1 VSRRFGWSTA
11 ASLALA
17 AALIACERPVPRAEL
32 AGRLAALER
41 PNLVLIVVD
50 TLRADWTTPYGDPRG
65 TAPELARWAQRGAV
79 FEEVRSQ
86 SSWTKISM
94 ASLLTSLWPR
104 SHGLVEARDALGDG
118 SVTLAEQLRAAG
130 YRCYAVQS
138 NGWLDQSFGFQ
149 QGFDRYVFP
158 RGAGAAG
165 FATSQIWPHADRVYQ
180 EAARLIEEH
189 DRSRPMF
196 LYLHFMDVHEYA
208 APPEFRTFGQDTPG
222 AYLAAIRWDDDALA
236 RIREKLDDAG
246 LLDRTVIVFAADH
259 GEAFGEHGKHGHA
272 RNALTATLR
281 TPLVI
286 RFPFPVEPI
295 RIATQV
301 RNVDIAPTLLELA
314 GAAVPEVFQGRSL
327 LPLLTSTDGAGE
339 NRVAYAALG
348 TPLYPDSSI
357 QASVSDGRWTYARNL
372 PNDRHP
378 GEFLFDRS
386 VDPGENVNLIERE
399 PEQAKRMRQL
409 LDEQLQSG
417 PRPGTVQH
425 DVHIDPQIADRLRA
439 MGYLR

>member
-1 VSRRFGWSTA
+1 MTRAGWWRSA
-11 ASLALA
+11 APLVVAVVLV
-17 AALIACERPVPRAEL
+17 ACERAVPRAEL
-32 AGRLAALER
+32 AQRLTALGR

-65 TAPELARWAQRGAV
+65 TAPELAQWAERGAV
-79 FEEVRSQ
+79 FEQVRSQ

-94 ASLLTSLWPR
+94 ASLMTSLWPR
-104 SHGLVEARDALGDG
+104 SHGLAEARDALGDG
-118 SVTLAEQLRAAG
+118 AVTLAEQLRDAG

-149 QGFDRYVFP
+149 QGFDSYVFP
-158 RGAGAAG
+158 RGAGAPG
-165 FATSQIWPHADRVYQ
+165 ISPSQVWPHADRVYE
-180 EAARLIEEH
+180 EAARLIDEH

-222 AYLAAIRWDDDALA
+222 TYLAAIRWDDDALA
-236 RIREKLDDAG
+236 RVRQKLDDAG
-246 LLDRTVIVFAADH
+246 LLDRTIIVFASDH

-286 RFPFPVEPI
+286 RFPFRIEPL
-295 RIATQV
+295 RVAAQV
-301 RNVDIAPTLLELA
+301 RNVDIAPTLLEMA
-314 GAAVPEVFQGRSL
+314 GVAVPAVFQGRSL
-327 LPLLTSTDGAGE
+327 LPLLTAADGDGE
-339 NRVAYAALG
+339 DRITYAALG
-348 TPLYPDSSI
+348 TPLYQDSSI
-357 QASVSDGRWTYARNL
+357 QASVSDGHWTYARNL

-386 VDPGENVNLIERE
+386 VDPGENVNLIDRE
-399 PEQAKRMRQL
+399 PEQARKMRQL
-409 LDEQLQSG
+409 LDDQLQAK
-417 PRPGTVQH
+417 PADGTLLR
-425 DVHIDPQIADRLRA
+425 DVHIDPQIADRLRQ

>member
-1 VSRRFGWSTA
+1 MSRSCGWSVA
-11 ASLALA
+11 AALALA
-17 AALIACERPVPRAEL
+17 AALLACERAVPRAEL
-32 AGRLAALER
+32 AERLAALGH
-41 PNLVLIVVD
+41 PHLVLIVVD
-50 TLRADWTTPYGDPRG
+50 TLRPDWTTPYGDPRG
-65 TAPELARWAQRGAV
+65 TAPELARWAARGAV

-104 SHGLVEARDALGDG
+104 SHGLFEARDALGEPA
-118 SVTLAEQLRAAG
+118 VTLAEQLRDAG

-149 QGFDRYVFP
+149 QGFDSYVFP
-158 RGAGAAG
+158 RGTGAAG
-165 FATSQIWPHADRVYQ
+165 ISTSQIWPHAERIYQ

-189 DRSRPMF
+189 DPARPMF

-208 APPEFRTFGQDTPG
+208 APPDFKTFGQDTPG

-236 RIREKLDDAG
+236 RVREKLDDAG
-246 LLDRTVIVFAADH
+246 LLDRTVIVFASDH
-259 GEAFGEHGKHGHA
+259 GEAFGEHGKQGHA

-286 RFPFPVEPI
+286 RFPFP
-295 RIATQV
+295 IAPLRVSAQV

-314 GAAVPEVFQGRSL
+314 GVAVPEVFQGRSL
-327 LPLLTSTDGAGE
+327 LPLLTAEEAAPD
-339 NRVAYAALG
+339 RVTYAALG
-348 TPLYPDSSI
+348 TPLYPDASI
-357 QASVSDGRWTYARNL
+357 QASVSDGHWTYARNL
-372 PNDRHP
+372 PSDPHP

-399 PEQAKRMRQL
+399 PEQAGRMRQL
-409 LDEQLQSG
+409 MDAHLKAEPL
-417 PRPGTVQH
+417 PGIVLP
-425 DVHIDPQIADRLRA
+425 DVHIDPQIAERLRA
-439 MGYLR
+439 MGYLQ